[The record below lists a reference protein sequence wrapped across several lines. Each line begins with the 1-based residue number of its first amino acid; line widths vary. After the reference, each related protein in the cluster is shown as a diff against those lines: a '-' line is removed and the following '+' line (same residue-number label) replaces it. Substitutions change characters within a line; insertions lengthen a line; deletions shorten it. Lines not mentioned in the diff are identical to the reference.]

1 MAATPP
7 QCGAQQGSTTL
18 PAAAEGAD
26 QSGSNSASD
35 SRGWGVRRSSNACRD
50 AAQLCEICMA
60 FSSELR
66 CRGSCFTA
74 SSCIRRQSEGIA
86 PTGMDRALEITA
98 TSRPGPT
105 LGPCIQARLAGS
117 AWLGTPRR
125 LGFQVDLTR
134 GNYVAKATWINDQ

>member
-1 MAATPP
+1 MAATAP
-7 QCGAQQGSTTL
+7 QCGSQQGGTVL
-18 PAAAEGAD
+18 PAATEGPD

-35 SRGWGVRRSSNACRD
+35 SRGWGVRRSSNAGRD
-50 AAQLCEICMA
+50 AAQLCEICME

-66 CRGSCFTA
+66 CSGSCFTA

-134 GNYVAKATWINDQ
+134 GNYVTNATWIHNH